1 MTIGNDSELFDK
13 KISKTLNLEPT
24 KVVDQLQ
31 VISDRTCYAYGE
43 EESVTRKIS
52 MDEFLLEILERT
64 GGITRDKLVQATR
77 IPRTTLYDNL
87 SKLISQGKVTR
98 KYIRIKKKRGRP
110 KRTASPERI
119 SEGPESIYLLLFLF
133 CFIIIEEIIILRP
146 V

>member
-1 MTIGNDSELFDK
+1 MTIENDSELFDK

-24 KVVDQLQ
+24 KEVDQLQ
-31 VISDRTCYAYGE
+31 VVSDRTSYIYGE

-87 SKLISQGKVTR
+87 AKLISEGKVTR

-110 KRTASPERI
+110 NRTSSPARSKKEK
-119 SEGPESIYLLLFLF
+119 
-133 CFIIIEEIIILRP
+133 EEITFSLSF
-146 V
+146 

>member
-31 VISDRTCYAYGE
+31 VISNRTSYVYGE
-43 EESVTRKIS
+43 KESVTRKIS

-77 IPRTTLYDNL
+77 IPRTILYDNL
-87 SKLISQGKVTR
+87 AKLISQGKVTR

-110 KRTASPERI
+110 KTI
-119 SEGPESIYLLLFLF
+119 FQSINK
-133 CFIIIEEIIILRP
+133 